1 METINSHLVAVA
13 KSLVLSENEKS
24 KIVTSIKN
32 LQGKLTSWFV
42 DEIIEHFR
50 FGSSVRDTILPRKV
64 DEDSD
69 IDYMVVFE
77 NEEDYK
83 PITLLNHLRDFVEG
97 KYACSEIYQSF
108 PTIVLELNHIKFEL
122 VPAVTSFS
130 FFGNW
135 YNIPAPASNFLDWM
149 KTNPTELNQR
159 INKADSLYHYQIK
172 KLIRLLKYWNVR
184 NGKVYSSYELE
195 TYVGKTVFWGCSMLE
210 DYFFYAVKYLPT
222 WSLAQYKHNKVER
235 FKAKVN
241 EIREKYYGN
250 GNKKDALAEL
260 YKLFPLP

>member
-13 KSLVLSENEKS
+13 KSLVLGESEKA

-32 LQGKLTSWFV
+32 LQGKLITWFG

-83 PITLLNHLRDFVEG
+83 PITLLNHLRAFVENT
-97 KYACSEIYQSF
+97 YTRSEIYQSF

-122 VPAVTSFS
+122 VPAVKPYLWFS
-130 FFGNW
+130 DW
-135 YNIPAPASNFLDWM
+135 YHIPAPASNFSNWM
-149 KTNPTELNQR
+149 LTKPSELNQK
-159 INKADSLYHYQIK
+159 INQADSLCHYQIK
-172 KLIRLLKYWNVR
+172 RLIRLLKYWNVR
-184 NGKVYSSYELE
+184 NRKVYSSFEIE
-195 TYVGKTVFWGCSMLE
+195 TYVGGTVFWGCSMLE
-210 DYFFYAVKYLPT
+210 DYFFYAVKHLPT
-222 WSLAQYKHNKVER
+222 WSLAQYKYEKVMR
-235 FKAKVN
+235 FKATVKAIK
-241 EIREKYYGN
+241 EAYYDN

-260 YKLFPLP
+260 CKLFPLP